1 MLWIGV
7 VPASPKHDDGFAVA
21 CKSRELLRES
31 NIVGG
36 EVEARQ
42 QAGERGCRLAG
53 TAQPA
58 EQHPAGRCRMQNMNV
73 VRTQRPAQQ
82 VAHRRAA
89 FAGVTASEGSP

>member
-36 EVEARQ
+36 EVEVRKSVVICAAGSKFLPPFASSWNPAVNARQ
-42 QAGERGCRLAG
+42 LL
-53 TAQPA
+53 TI
-58 EQHPAGRCRMQNMNV
+58 
-73 VRTQRPAQQ
+73 TLD
-82 VAHRRAA
+82 
-89 FAGVTASEGSP
+89 S